1 MNLRHPIGV
10 LHSFS
15 IKNIF
20 YDKMDLKLFLF
31 SCEDLKTTGYL
42 FLIGKENEQWYEKG
56 GYSFFGNNFQ
66 EFSSFQDF

>member
-1 MNLRHPIGV
+1 
-10 LHSFS
+10 
-15 IKNIF
+15 
-20 YDKMDLKLFLF
+20 MDLKLFLF